1 MQIAQVMGGYT
12 LGGADILRRAMGKK
26 NASEMAKQRDLF
38 VEGAIG
44 KGFAKDLASN
54 IFDLMEKFAGY
65 GFNKSHSA
73 AYALLAYQTGWLKT
87 HYPAEFMAATISSDM
102 DKTDKVVTFIDE
114 CRSMNLQLLPPDVN
128 HGMFQFSVDDKGSV
142 LYGLGA
148 IKGLGEGP
156 IEAIITARE
165 HGEFKDIFDFCA
177 RVDGRKVNKRALEA
191 MIRGG
196 AMDQIGP
203 EGDISYRRAVMLAC
217 MDEAVK
223 LAEQHIR
230 NQVSGMGD
238 LFGDSIVDS
247 APEIS
252 YLAFDDVKSLS
263 VKDRLNGE
271 KDTLGL
277 YLTGHPIDEYES
289 ELKKMFP
296 HRIAN
301 LRSGKDSL
309 TISGMIVAMRIL
321 KNKRGD
327 NFAFLTLDDK
337 SGRIEISVWAE
348 KFNAYRDILVKDA
361 LLVIKG
367 VISEDDF
374 TGGLKMVA
382 ESIQSIYQARCSKL
396 LCLELLV
403 SEASTDWVD
412 KFRSTINGYRNG
424 NCSVFVNYEQEYAR
438 CALKLGSD
446 WKVQP
451 QDGLLIALREQFGEK
466 SVILRYD

>member
-1 MQIAQVMGGYT
+1 
-12 LGGADILRRAMGKK
+12 
-26 NASEMAKQRDLF
+26 
-38 VEGAIG
+38 
-44 KGFAKDLASN
+44 
-54 IFDLMEKFAGY
+54 
-65 GFNKSHSA
+65 
-73 AYALLAYQTGWLKT
+73 
-87 HYPAEFMAATISSDM
+87 
-102 DKTDKVVTFIDE
+102 
-114 CRSMNLQLLPPDVN
+114 
-128 HGMFQFSVDDKGSV
+128 VDDKGSV

-165 HGEFKDIFDFCA
+165 CGEFKNIFDFCT

-403 SEASTDWVD
+403 SEGNTDWVD
-412 KFRSTINGYRNG
+412 KFRSTINRYRNG
-424 NCSVFVNYEQEYAR
+424 NCSVFVNYEQEHAR